1 MIWAR
6 ALIAVAASTIGLAAV
21 ARLGYRH
28 KPFDQTHGSLNGEG
42 RFVIQVDDFGN
53 FWDPAPARDALAYVE
68 RVSKATNTIV
78 TVFVH
83 GWHHD
88 AAPGDKNARD
98 FGRSMDDLATR
109 LGEELYTQSRLELTG
124 DPGVRLVG
132 IYIGWRG
139 RSLPGWFDYLTF
151 WGRKQAAER
160 VGQGDVREFLL
171 RLRSVYV
178 ARNAQPAGG
187 ASQKPFMGLVLI
199 GHSFGGQVVFQA
211 VNQTIEHELVAATSA
226 SGEPRPL
233 SGFGDLVVLLNP
245 ALEAHQFKRI
255 DALSRQLSYDRRQV
269 PVMLVLSA
277 VTDSARL
284 IFFPLGRRLD
294 LFRRPRIRADERELW
309 LEALGAYAPQ
319 VTHELNISNDRSDS
333 FEPEWYRDAPGTIVD
348 ADLTVQPRF
357 DRVELLPTARHR
369 PFHPFLVVNAS
380 RDVILGHSG
389 IFRRAEEVGS
399 ELHLFLTKYIALV
412 QGKRALLGRGVG
424 TVRHTI
430 GLDPA
435 Q

>member
-1 MIWAR
+1 MIGTRTLVGVVVSA
-6 ALIAVAASTIGLAAV
+6 IGLVAV
-21 ARLGYRH
+21 ARSGYRH
-28 KPFDQTHGSLNGEG
+28 KPFDQTHGSLNGDG

-53 FWDPAPARDALAYVE
+53 LWDPAAARDALAYVE

-88 AAPGDKNARD
+88 AAPDDKNARD
-98 FGRSMDDLATR
+98 FGQSMDDLATR
-109 LGEELYTQSRLELTG
+109 LGEELYTQSRLQLTG
-124 DPGVRLVG
+124 DPGVSLVG

-139 RSLPGWFDYLTF
+139 RSLPGWLDYLTF

-171 RLRSVYV
+171 RLRSLYHE
-178 ARNAQPAGG
+178 RNAQPAGS

-211 VNQTIEHELVAATSA
+211 VNQTIEQELVRATSTT
-226 SGEPRPL
+226 GEPQPL
-233 SGFGDLVVLLNP
+233 RGFGDLVVLLNP

-255 DALSRQLSYDRRQV
+255 DALSRQLTYDHRQV

-277 VTDSARL
+277 VSDSARL
-284 IFFPLGRRLD
+284 VYFPLGRRFD
-294 LFRRPRIRADERELW
+294 LLRKPSIRSDRRELW
-309 LEALGAYAPQ
+309 LQALGAYAPQ
-319 VTHELNISNDRSDS
+319 VTHELNISNNPSDS
-333 FEPEWYRDAPGTIVD
+333 FEPEEYRDDPRRIID

-357 DRVELLPTARHR
+357 DRVELVPTAHHR

-389 IFRRAEEVGS
+389 IFRRAEQVGS

-412 QGKRALLGRGVG
+412 QGKRVLLERGV
-424 TVRHTI
+424 V
-430 GLDPA
+430 GLKRPT
-435 Q
+435 